1 MSHAIDDIDAHI
13 GAAGSIDRAAH
24 VPGIY
29 LAWCVNLQL
38 ISAQFDNAHEREILR
53 VRYRELS
60 PAAFFLKA
68 TGGHLNAEMLSEQ
81 GCAFTAHYYATYR
94 AEHAA
99 ALYAAKDD
107 WDTYASI
114 APALTKAYYA
124 FLEGDAKRHRHDKH
138 WWQVWRRPS

>member
-1 MSHAIDDIDAHI
+1 MSRAIDDIDAHI
-13 GAAGSIDRAAH
+13 EAAGSLDRAAH
-24 VPGIY
+24 VPGMY

-38 ISAQFDNAHEREILR
+38 ISAQFDAAHEREILR

-68 TGGHLNAEMLSEQ
+68 TGGHLTADMLSEQ

-94 AEHAA
+94 AETAA
-99 ALYAAKDD
+99 TLYAAEDD

-124 FLEGDAKRHRHDKH
+124 FLDIGGRRNRADRH
-138 WWQVWRRPS
+138 WWQVWR